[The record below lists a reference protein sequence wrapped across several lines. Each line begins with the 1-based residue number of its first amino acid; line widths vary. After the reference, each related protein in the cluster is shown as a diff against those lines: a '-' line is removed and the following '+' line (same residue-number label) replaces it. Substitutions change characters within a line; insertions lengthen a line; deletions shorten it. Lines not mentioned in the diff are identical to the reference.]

1 MGNGRNKIILKV
13 GLQSVLLLL
22 CLLVLQPQPMNY
34 AQDFPDVCQESE
46 NILQNCDFSQGLN
59 RWEPFLE
66 AGSADISVLQGG
78 GECHAPLCPAAY
90 IVSADHFIGGIKQQV
105 SVEKGRNYYAN
116 IVWLVFDSLV
126 NDASI
131 NNATGGIGRRIGID
145 PFGGTDSTSS
155 NVVWSEDNWRNDC
168 KICNVE
174 HVTVTAQADTIT
186 VFLRI
191 DDTWKLRAREQ
202 GFPLP
207 PSNDKFWIDDIG
219 LKPVG
224 GDPIAVEPEPAPTE
238 EPTEE
243 PTPVPATDTPVPT
256 VEPEAAEP
264 QLVAQAEATEEPEPS
279 DESDEAEEEA
289 EASEEAVD
297 ASSIEESAEEAT
309 EEPTEE
315 ATGEPTDEPEPV
327 IAGPTN
333 TPIPPPPTLTPTH
346 TPPPTATSPPRPS
359 PTLRPAGSSLALAAD
374 AEAASALP
382 LSLNTIGM
390 LGCIG
395 GLGLAFVGAMM
406 AGLVWLYRLGW
417 GQKEVDEFESE
428 NVYNDDDDD
437 DDDYEYEDEDD
448 YYDDDD
454 DDSDPD
460 EA

>member
-1 MGNGRNKIILKV
+1 MGNVRNKIVLKV
-13 GLQSVLLLL
+13 GLQGLFLLL

-59 RWEPFLE
+59 HWEPFLE
-66 AGSADISVLQGG
+66 TGSADISVLQGG

-90 IVSADHFIGGIKQQV
+90 IVSANHFIGGIKQQV

-131 NNATGGIGRRIGID
+131 NKATGGIGRRIGID

-174 HVTVTAQADTIT
+174 YVTVTAQADTIT

-191 DDTWKLRAREQ
+191 DDTWKLRASEQ
-202 GFPLP
+202 GFPIP
-207 PSNDKFWIDDIG
+207 PSNDKFWIDDLG

-224 GDPIAVEPEPAPTE
+224 GEPIAVEEPAPTE
-238 EPTEE
+238 EPTA
-243 PTPVPATDTPVPT
+243 TPVPPTDTPAP
-256 VEPEAAEP
+256 
-264 QLVAQAEATEEPEPS
+264 TEEPETGELQRLAQVESTEEPAV
-279 DESDEAEEEA
+279 SDEAAEA
-289 EASEEAVD
+289 EASDEAVEEADV
-297 ASSIEESAEEAT
+297 AEESSDDAAA
-309 EEPTEE
+309 EPTEE
-315 ATGEPTDEPEPV
+315 ATGEPTEQSES
-327 IAGPTN
+327 ATSEPTN
-333 TPIPPPPTLTPTH
+333 TPIPPPPTLTPTNI
-346 TPPPTATSPPRPS
+346 PPPTATSPPRPS
-359 PTLRPAGSSLALAAD
+359 PTLRSPGSSLALAGD
-374 AEAASALP
+374 AEASSAMP
-382 LSLNTIGM
+382 LSLNTVGT

-417 GQKEVDEFESE
+417 GQKETDAEFESE
-428 NVYNDDDDD
+428 NVYNDDVGYEDDD
-437 DDDYEYEDEDD
+437 DDD

-454 DDSDPD
+454 DAYDDD